1 MWLSEISIDN
11 YRVIG
16 RVRVGFD
23 ASTVL
28 IGENDVGK
36 TAILDALAAVLG
48 PWPHGSPQFSESD
61 IHQAP
66 NRGAG
71 PPAHIAIDLRFAE
84 RTPGEWDVPAC
95 ARVCAAAGR
104 AGKGPRSFT
113 LGLRVNA
120 SSLKQHWVV
129 RNAQGLE
136 SAADAALIAD
146 VRRLCPLIQTRSR
159 GMFGLGAALAAR
171 SNGSTELD
179 RLAQAVGH
187 YWASLDAGEGGDA
200 ERNLNAGYAAAR
212 QLLLR
217 SIPGLGLEDGPSREH
232 IAAIVGDLPVSDAN
246 TLRLPVSG
254 TASRKIAM
262 LLIAAALVR
271 DGAGAL
277 APEARPLLLIED
289 PEAHLHPMTLAALWG
304 LLEPISL
311 QKIVTTQSGDLLAA
325 APLKAL
331 RRLVRHGGELAA
343 FQVDPLRFKA
353 DELRKFGYHLRVRN
367 GVATFARCWLF
378 VEGET
383 EFWALSELAR
393 VLGYDLAQE
402 GVACVEFAQCGL
414 DPLIKMAQALHI
426 QWHVLADGDRSG
438 QVYGE
443 STRRLLGDDPV
454 SERLTL
460 LHDKDIEHCFW
471 NHGFDRVYRDAA
483 GVPPTGYGAP
493 HRVISRAIGRRS
505 KPGLAFAIIAEV
517 AERGAESIPAPLA
530 QVIQTCVRL
539 ARESP
544 QRALAAHAEH
554 DIDRGAKKAGRAL
567 QKRLRHAGC

>member
-1 MWLSEISIDN
+1 MWLSEVGIDN

-16 RVRVGFD
+16 RVRLDLD
-23 ASTVL
+23 ATTLL

-48 PWPHGSPQFSESD
+48 PWPQGAPVFAETD
-61 IHQAP
+61 IH
-66 NRGAG
+66 RGPASAG
-71 PPAHIAIDLRFAE
+71 RPPGPIAIDLRFSE
-84 RTPGEWDVPAC
+84 RSPGEWDVPAC
-95 ARVCAAAGR
+95 VRLCLAAGR
-104 AGKGPRSFT
+104 TGKAARAFT

-120 SSLKQHWVV
+120 LSLKQHWVV
-129 RNAQGLE
+129 RNAQGVE
-136 SAADAALIAD
+136 SPADAALVSD

-159 GMFGLGAALAAR
+159 GMFGLSAVLAAR

-179 RLAQAVGH
+179 RLALAVGR

-212 QLLLR
+212 QLLLQ

-232 IAAIVGDLPVSDAN
+232 IAAIVGDLPPSDASA
-246 TLRLPVSG
+246 LRLPVSG

-262 LLIAAALVR
+262 LLIAASLVR

-289 PEAHLHPMTLAALWG
+289 PEAHLHPMTLAALWS

-331 RRLVRHGGELAA
+331 RRLVRHGGETAA

-367 GVATFARCWLF
+367 GVATFARCWLLI
-378 VEGET
+378 EGET

-393 VLGYDLAQE
+393 VMGFDLAQE

-414 DPLIKMAQALHI
+414 DPLIKMAQALRI

-438 QVYGE
+438 LVYGE
-443 STRRLLGDDPV
+443 STRRLLGDDALA
-454 SERLTL
+454 ERLTL

-471 NHGFDRVYRDAA
+471 NHGFDHVYREAA
-483 GVPPTGYGAP
+483 SAPPTGFGSP

-505 KPGLAFAIIAEV
+505 KPGLAFAIIAAV
-517 AERGAESIPAPLA
+517 LERGPSSIPAPLA

-544 QRALAAHAEH
+544 MRALAA
-554 DIDRGAKKAGRAL
+554 DREREPERHGRKAGGRA
-567 QKRLRHAGC
+567 QTRIRHAG